1 MAAIASLHL
10 YPVKGCRGIAPTEA
24 TLGSRGLEYEGVGD
38 REWMIVD
45 AASGRF
51 ETQRSLP
58 ALARITTSVEQG
70 SLVLQATGARALR
83 IDVHGTRRREARMI
97 TVWRHDGTALDEGD
111 EAANWLSALL
121 GRALRLVRWD
131 PDSRRVADSHW
142 TGDVVAGIRF
152 PDGFPLLLAGNGSL
166 AQVNRWLAGA
176 GRRPLAM
183 DRFRPNLVID
193 GLAPFEEDHL
203 TDIAC
208 GAARIRPVKP
218 CTRCGVPSIDQLTG
232 ERGPDP
238 LDVLEHYRM
247 DPGVG
252 GVTFGMNAIVVTGIG
267 ERLRVGQRLQAPRD
281 R

>member
-1 MAAIASLHL
+1 MPVLASLHL
-10 YPVKGCRGIAPTEA
+10 YPVKGCRGISLPEA
-24 TLGSRGLEYEGVGD
+24 TLDAQGLEHQGVGD

-58 ALARITTSVEQG
+58 ALARIATSIEQDG
-70 SLVLQATGARALR
+70 LVLQAAGTRALR
-83 IDVHGTRRREARMI
+83 IDTRRGRPREGRTI
-97 TVWRHDGTALDEGD
+97 TVWRHTGPALDEGD
-111 EAANWLSALL
+111 EAAAWLSALL

-232 ERGPDP
+232 
-238 LDVLEHYRM
+238 
-247 DPGVG
+247 
-252 GVTFGMNAIVVTGIG
+252 
-267 ERLRVGQRLQAPRD
+267 
-281 R
+281 